1 MHLLRIVDRAGV
13 LDGVEEPGPDISIM
27 TGIPEDIAT
36 RGIDALLKKKVF
48 SFSNGSLCMPNFIE
62 AQETP
67 KSDRL
72 RQRESRERR
81 RAKAA
86 FKEFTKEQAHSIV
99 SRALTNGELK
109 KEKCELCGSDDFVDA
124 HHEDYN
130 APLSVRWLCRSCHGK
145 HHRSRNV
152 TESHE
157 KTISVT
163 DGHSLPCLADPLP
176 CVATP
181 YVAIQTKEDRVFDK
195 KDRLKSG
202 IDPYN
207 ANSDP
212 EFMKLWNACPRR
224 QGQHPAYLAWQDRCD
239 SMTTGGLVSAMEAQA
254 AAGMIGGA
262 SKLQLKGWIEGKR
275 WCDEVVETDD
285 HRKSEEKRNAEL
297 GSMEIA
303 RARENRIARQK
314 AVKR

>member
-1 MHLLRIVDRAGV
+1 MHILRVLDRSGV
-13 LDGVEEPGPDISIM
+13 LDGIEDPETDVSVM
-27 TGIPEDIAT
+27 TGIPEEIASK
-36 RGIDALLKKKVF
+36 GFKLLLKAKVLTLE
-48 SFSNGSLCMPNFIE
+48 NGSICMPKFIE

-67 KSDRL
+67 KSDKL

-81 RAKAA
+81 RAMVGLKT
-86 FKEFTKEQAHSIV
+86 FTKQQAHSIV
-99 SRALTNGELK
+99 SRAVLNGELK
-109 KEKCELCGSDDFVDA
+109 KEPCEKCGSDSHVDA
-124 HHEDYN
+124 HHDDYDS
-130 APLSVRWLCRSCHGK
+130 PLSVNWLCRSCHGK
-145 HHRSRNV
+145 THRSRSV

-157 KTISVT
+157 KNTSVT
-163 DGHSLPCLADPLP
+163 DSHSLPCLADPLP

-212 EFMKLWNACPRR
+212 EFIKLWNACPRK

-239 SMTTGGLVSAMEAQA
+239 SMTTDGLVSAMEAQA

-285 HRKSEEKRNAEL
+285 HRKSEEKRSAEL

-314 AVKR
+314 AAKR